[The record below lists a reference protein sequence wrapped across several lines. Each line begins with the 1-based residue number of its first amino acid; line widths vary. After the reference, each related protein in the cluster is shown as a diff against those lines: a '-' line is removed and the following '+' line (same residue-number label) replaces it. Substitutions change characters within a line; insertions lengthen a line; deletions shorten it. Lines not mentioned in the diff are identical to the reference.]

1 MANSSLP
8 LAPLETL
15 ENANLRWQEDS
26 PEAIDF
32 DDVYFSREDG
42 RRETEH
48 VFIHHNHL
56 NERFAAW
63 DEQRPFVIAE
73 TGFGSGLNA
82 LCAWD
87 TFHQHAPTEARLHFV
102 SVERFPMT
110 AEDLQRALGAWP
122 EYAEI
127 AQQLVI
133 QWPPAVVG
141 VHRLTLNE
149 RFTLDLYFGEASE
162 RFTQMDGRVDA
173 WFLDGFA
180 PSKNPDMWQDTLF
193 QAMARLSQPQATFA
207 TFTAAG
213 MVKRGLR
220 SAGFNVEKVKGYG
233 RKREMLRGYIPH
245 PTEDQRRQKTPWFD
259 DAPRPAQC
267 PQNIAI
273 VGAGIAGC
281 STAHALAQRGH
292 HVTLFDPNGIAHEA
306 SGNHQAALYI
316 KLAVKP
322 NLQSRFYLSAL
333 LYVHRLLNRLAP
345 QATWWQTC
353 GTLDI
358 AINDQQEERQQRFL
372 RQSLPEAITRGISA
386 EEASRIANTD
396 LSHIRQALF
405 YPLGGWLSPRAF
417 CEQLLSAPSPTNN
430 PVRQGTAPL
439 REDAPSRD
447 DAHLQE
453 TFSHLHPNITF
464 QQHAIT
470 RLTRREDEWILTLD
484 HQQTTRFDQVVVCNA
499 YAAAH
504 FEQVNH
510 LPLQP
515 IRGQVTELPLAIE
528 NTENAEQAIEGQKSG
543 SIPALKTVICGKG
556 YLPPAYQHRLIFG
569 ATFTPNCTETSLKDA
584 DTEYNIQTLQQAAP
598 VLCEALSITKK
609 PLTDFDNRVSLRTAS
624 PDKSPFAGA
633 APDKEHWEELYAVLA
648 KDATRIPSEKGPR
661 LQGLWINVA
670 HGSRG
675 MVSAPLCGELIASRI
690 NGEPSPMELALVD
703 HLDPGRRIIRN
714 IITREQNA
722 QISE

>member
-1 MANSSLP
+1 MANASLP

-15 ENANLRWQEDS
+15 ENANLRWQDGS

-56 NERFAAW
+56 DERFAAW
-63 DEQRPFVIAE
+63 NEQRPFVIAE

-87 TFHQHAPTEARLHFV
+87 AFQRQAPSTARLHFV

-122 EYAEI
+122 EYVEI
-127 AQQLVI
+127 AQQLVA

-162 RFTQMDGRVDA
+162 RFSQMDGRVDA

-213 MVKRGLR
+213 IVKRGLK
-220 SAGFNVEKVKGYG
+220 SVGFDVEKVKGYG
-233 RKREMLRGYIPH
+233 RKREMLRGYIPR
-245 PTEDQRRQKTPWFD
+245 PAEDQRRQKTPWFD
-259 DAPRPAQC
+259 NAPLPAPHQ
-267 PQNIAI
+267 QNIAI
-273 VGAGIAGC
+273 IGSGIAGC
-281 STAHALAQRGH
+281 STAHALAHRGH
-292 HVTLFDPNGIAHEA
+292 RVTLFDPKGIAHEA

-333 LYVHRLLNRLAP
+333 LYVNRLLNRLAP
-345 QATWWQTC
+345 HATWWQAC

-358 AINDQQEERQQRFL
+358 AVDEKQEERQQRFL
-372 RQSLPEAITRGISA
+372 RQSLPGAIVRGISA

-417 CEQLLSAPSPTNN
+417 CEQLLSVHSPTHDAVTQNVASHIADTSSEN
-430 PVRQGTAPL
+430 GTPV
-439 REDAPSRD
+439 
-447 DAHLQE
+447 QE
-453 TFSHLHPNITF
+453 TSSNRHPNITF

-470 RLTRREDEWILTLD
+470 RLIREEEEWTLTLD
-484 HQQTTRFDQVVVCNA
+484 NQQAMRFDQVVVCNA
-499 YAAAH
+499 YAAAQ
-504 FEQVNH
+504 FEQTNH
-510 LPLQP
+510 LRLQP
-515 IRGQVTELPLAIE
+515 IRGQVTELPLPME
-528 NTENAEQAIEGQKSG
+528 ETGNAEKEQKLEKGQQPESAQTLKS
-543 SIPALKTVICGKG
+543 VICGKG

-569 ATFTPNCTETSLKDA
+569 ATFTPNCTETTQSDT
-584 DTEYNIQTLQQAAP
+584 DTEYNIQTLNQAVP
-598 VLCEALSITKK
+598 VLCEALDITKR

-624 PDKSPFAGA
+624 PDKSPFAGT
-633 APDKEHWEELYAVLA
+633 APDKERWEELYALLA
-648 KDATRIPSEKGPR
+648 KDATRIPSEKGPH
-661 LQGLWINVA
+661 LKGLWINVA

-690 NGEPSPMELALVD
+690 NGEPSPIELALVD

-714 IITREQNA
+714 IITREQEA
-722 QISE
+722 

>member
-1 MANSSLP
+1 MTHSSLP

-15 ENANLRWQEDS
+15 ENANLRWQEGS

-56 NERFAAW
+56 DERFAAW
-63 DEQRPFVIAE
+63 NEQRPFVIAE

-82 LCAWD
+82 LCAWE
-87 TFHQHAPTEARLHFV
+87 TFQQQAPTNARLHFV

-110 AEDLQRALGAWP
+110 AEDLQRALDAWP
-122 EYAEI
+122 EYAEV
-127 AQQLVI
+127 AQQLVA

-162 RFTQMDGRVDA
+162 RFSQMDGRVDA

-180 PSKNPDMWQDTLF
+180 PAKNPDMWQGTLF

-213 MVKRGLR
+213 IVKRGLK
-220 SAGFNVEKVKGYG
+220 SAGFEVEKVKGYG
-233 RKREMLRGYIPH
+233 RKREMLRGYISH
-245 PTEDQRRQKTPWFD
+245 PTEDSRRQKTPWFD
-259 DAPRPAQC
+259 DTPGPAQC

-273 VGAGIAGC
+273 MGAGIAGC
-281 STAHALAQRGH
+281 STAHALVQRGH
-292 HVTLFDPNGIAHEA
+292 HVTLFDPKGIAHEA

-322 NLQSRFYLSAL
+322 NLQSRFYLSGL
-333 LYVHRLLNRLAP
+333 LYVNRLLHRLAP
-345 QATWWQTC
+345 HATWWQAC

-358 AINDQQEERQQRFL
+358 ATNDQQAERQQRFL
-372 RQSLPEAITRGISA
+372 RQSLPDAIVMGVSA
-386 EEASRIANTD
+386 KEASRIANTD

-417 CEQLLSAPSPTNN
+417 CKRLLSAPSPTHDFA
-430 PVRQGTAPL
+430 RQDTISSI
-439 REDAPSRD
+439 EDALSSND
-447 DAHLQE
+447 V
-453 TFSHLHPNITF
+453 HLHPNITF

-470 RLTRREDEWILTLD
+470 GLTRGEDEWVLTLD
-484 HQQTTRFDQVVVCNA
+484 NQQTMRFDQVVVCTA
-499 YAAAH
+499 YAATQV
-504 FEQVNH
+504 EQMNH

-515 IRGQVTELPLAIE
+515 IRGQVTELPLDRE
-528 NTENAEQAIEGQKSG
+528 KKGNTEKAIEGQTSA
-543 SIPALKTVICGKG
+543 SLPALKSVICGKG

-569 ATFTPNCTETSLKDA
+569 ATFTPNCTDITPCSK
-584 DTEYNIQTLQQAAP
+584 DTEYNIQTINQAVP
-598 VLCEALSITKK
+598 VLCEALDITKR

-633 APDKEHWEELYAVLA
+633 APDKERWEELYAVLA

-661 LQGLWINVA
+661 LPGLWINVA

-703 HLDPGRRIIRN
+703 HLDPGRRIIRD

-722 QISE
+722 RNPV